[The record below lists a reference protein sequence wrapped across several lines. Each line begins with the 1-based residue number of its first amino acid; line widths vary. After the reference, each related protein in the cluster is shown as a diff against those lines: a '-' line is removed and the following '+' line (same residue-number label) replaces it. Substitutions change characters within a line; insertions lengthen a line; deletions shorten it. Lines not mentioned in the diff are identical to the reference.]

1 MATLE
6 ELFKDI
12 DVTQEDLDTYLP
24 VEDKPEEV
32 FNQPTR
38 ELAEEIDMELPDERQ
53 KESLEDIFAGIEM
66 SDQELDESLGLESA
80 AEEIGSEEVTTTLE
94 QSEDFISDT
103 EIRADTRTGL
113 DTLIDNI
120 TEGAFAAM
128 RGEDIPEGMA
138 PGIGVGE
145 VIGTTA
151 SIIESTPTVAA
162 KAAEG
167 FTVAIGTLPTD
178 LLYLATLTIKNVA
191 KGREV
196 LLPTLNSWLE
206 EGNPFVTLE
215 EFNTLSE
222 EFDKSQLASILDTT
236 GDVIQEIGDNMG
248 ANIKEAFEPLVPEDV
263 TEAEAEVASI
273 VTLIAG
279 GALGAKKK
287 VVSYMK
293 HKKATST
300 EGITS
305 AELFDQSV
313 KGEVLGVGVV
323 NSKELDNESLVVG
336 LTGGDIDPT
345 LESRFIVPL
354 ETGGIAQSLKG
365 VFVFGQESIKG
376 LKKIH
381 SMSKDAIDKWIPLDN
396 ELAAEDVWL
405 KSELRLIQA
414 AELEVE
420 ATEKLSKI
428 FPDTIRNEGGQQLVN
443 PKDEIL
449 ETSLRQNVDPEI
461 LTKMY
466 PNYKALAVTGEDMK
480 SIFESKTADA
490 HAAFVSRYSPLYNI
504 ERVSRAASEYNK
516 TGRRDILENS
526 IPRKVQLIDEQS
538 GVQAKSLVGDYV
550 SLKDPKTHRLSIRRK
565 EDGLLEA
572 VDGKPLNVVFNE
584 AIQSSGSE
592 EAVSNYLIARDTL
605 DTIIYKN
612 QQREGLE
619 QQIKDIA
626 ADLPVGV
633 DPSKKGFIEDL
644 KANKEFDEEITNKVI
659 SKISNLRSQIDKY
672 YTVDP
677 EVQKIAEATVTKYEK
692 EPWVK
697 PLLEGKNK
705 ISNIVLDEAVL
716 SGRLSQKDAN
726 NIRAAHPN
734 YTPHYRVIEVEGV
747 DSLNLDKDIS
757 SSGVLKYRS
766 GNDKLKNIGALDA
779 HVLAITK
786 TLNATEMQR
795 RKKGIFDFLIQLDDE
810 AWGTL
815 FREPKEDVVI
825 ALEKIKQG
833 NVRRIT
839 NTEVTPLQIT
849 DTMKKTADPESFFI
863 DGVELQLTPNNKLL
877 RNILDYKAKDSGL
890 VMKAMHNMATLNRN
904 AITVYNPFFQVRSF
918 LRETEGTMIFSN
930 AVPYKDYIPFK
941 SNLETVF
948 NSTIDPKMDEFFRLN
963 YGLGKTYGSD
973 LSGLPLEEQIKRIRS
988 NIQDKGIL
996 STQPLKNIHSFFENT
1011 AEKVELAPRIM
1022 EYKIAKAHGKTDAEA
1037 LALAKDLSINFSQKG
1052 YSTRWDNAIRSAPF
1066 LAAHIKGLDRMFRLG
1081 KYEPKQMVNR
1091 MMYGVYPKYLAIKEW
1106 NSLFGDESF
1115 EELYGD
1121 EKPFNRK
1128 MTDDEIILGIPPKF
1142 KEILLGDDPENLKD
1156 FAQAVRDNGGYYNT
1170 LRMPRAHGIGV
1181 VGSIGVDSMI
1191 DFIGSSMDL
1200 IYDKVIEDKYN
1211 NTDIGK
1217 ELAAQGFTLEKF
1229 FRSIKDILAGGTL
1242 PGSVTPPIFNIPM
1255 DLAANKNYFSNPIVP
1270 RSVKQPEGRRWTEDK
1285 PGTLDA
1291 FKAYAKDLAK
1301 PDRNGIA
1308 TGIDV
1313 SPIQLQYI
1321 MQVTLADAGLS
1332 VMQLG
1337 ERMVAK
1343 VRNDGAEVAEIPN
1356 NKIFSFRQVFG
1367 SVGKRNNLPLI
1378 DKFYTANN
1386 YLSDKKVQLD
1396 SLTAKADGPNATAQD
1411 SANLQNFY
1419 NEYRDELAMYDLFDQ
1434 AKQDIN
1440 VLRVQIKNIREDKSI
1455 GTVETEFWGDPV
1467 KAKMI
1472 QGLEQEM
1479 LNIYSSAL
1487 ATSRFWDD
1495 EYREA
1500 LARKPF
1506 FDSKGLEFV
1515 DPFEM
1520 YKGFKLRQ
1528 RSQYLDQ
1535 IEEEEDRK
1543 QLQAIL
1549 NARQ

>member
-6 ELFKDI
+6 ELFQDI
-12 DVTQEDLDTYLP
+12 NITDEELNNYLP
-24 VEDKPEEV
+24 VEEEV

-38 ELAEEIDMELPDERQ
+38 ELADEIGMELPEG
-53 KESLEDIFAGIEM
+53 KESLESIFSGIEM
-66 SDQELDESLGLESA
+66 SDQEA
-80 AEEIGSEEVTTTLE
+80 TITLE
-94 QSEDFISDT
+94 QSEDFIRDT
-103 EIRADTRTGL
+103 EVISDPRSGL

-120 TEGAFAAM
+120 IGGAYMAM
-128 RGEDIPEGMA
+128 KGEDVPEGMG
-138 PGIGVGE
+138 PGTGVGE
-145 VIGTTA
+145 VLGTTA
-151 SIIESTPTVAA
+151 SMIASIPSVAG
-162 KAAEG
+162 KTAEG
-167 FTVAIGTLPTD
+167 FTVAVGTLPTD
-178 LLYLATLTIKNVA
+178 LLYLATETMKNVA
-191 KGREV
+191 KGKEV
-196 LLPTLNSWLE
+196 LLPTFNSWLE
-206 EGNPFVTLE
+206 QGNPFVTLE

-222 EFDKSQLASILDTT
+222 EFNKSQLAEILGTT
-236 GDVIQEIGDNMG
+236 GDVVQELGDNLG
-248 ANIKEAFEPLVPEDV
+248 ADIKESFELLVPEDV
-263 TEAEAEVASI
+263 TESEKDVASFI
-273 VTLIAG
+273 TLLAG
-279 GALGAKKK
+279 GVLGARKK
-287 VVSYMK
+287 VMSYMK
-293 HKKATST
+293 HKKATSK

-313 KGEVLGVGVV
+313 KGEMLGVGVV

-336 LTGGDIDPT
+336 LTGGEIDPT

-354 ETGGIAQSLKG
+354 ETGGIAKGLKE

-381 SMSKDAIDKWIPLDN
+381 SISKEAIDKWIPLDN

-405 KSELRLIQA
+405 KFELRLTQA
-414 AELEVE
+414 AEIEAQ
-420 ATEKLSKI
+420 ATEKLNKI
-428 FPDTIRNEGGQQLVN
+428 FPGVIKNEGGQQLVN

-461 LTKMY
+461 LTEMY
-466 PNYKALAVTGEDMK
+466 PNYMALAVTGEDMQ
-480 SIFESKTADA
+480 SIFESKIADA
-490 HAAFVSRYSPLYNI
+490 HAALISRYAPLYNI
-504 ERVSRAASEYNK
+504 ERVSRAAKEYNE
-516 TGRRDILENS
+516 TGRRDILEDS
-526 IPRKVQLIDEQS
+526 IPRKIQLIDEQS
-538 GVQAKSLVGDYV
+538 GVQAKSLIGDSV
-550 SLKDPKTHRLSIRRK
+550 SLKDSSTHRLAVRRK

-572 VDGKPLNVVFNE
+572 IDGKPLNVVFNE

-592 EAVSNYLIARDTL
+592 EAVSNFLIARDTL

-612 QQREGLE
+612 QQREVLE

-626 ADLPVGV
+626 GDLPVGV

-644 KANKEFDEEITNKVI
+644 KANKDIDENITDKVI
-659 SKISNLRSQIDKY
+659 SKISNLKSQIDKY

-677 EVQKIAEATVTKYEK
+677 DVQEIAEATVAKYEK
-692 EPWVK
+692 ESWVK

-716 SGRLSQKDAN
+716 SGRLSQRDAN

-734 YTPHYRVIEVEGV
+734 YTPHYRIIEVEGV
-747 DSLNLDKDIS
+747 DSLDLDKSIS
-757 SSGVLKYRS
+757 SAGVLKYRS

-815 FREPKEDVVI
+815 FRESKEDVLI

-839 NTEVTPLQIT
+839 NTEVTPLEIT
-849 DTMKKTADPESFFI
+849 DTLRKTADPESFFI

-877 RNILDYKAKDSGL
+877 RNILDYKAKDSGI
-890 VMKAMHNMATLNRN
+890 VFKAMHNMAALVRN
-904 AITVYNPFFQVRSF
+904 AITVYNPFFQIRSF

-930 AVPYKDYIPFK
+930 AVPFKDYIPYK

-948 NSTIDPKMDEFFRLN
+948 NSTIDPKMDEFFKLN
-963 YGLGKTYGSD
+963 YGLGRTYGSE
-973 LSGLPLEEQIKRIRS
+973 LSGLPLEEQIKNIRS
-988 NIQDKGIL
+988 NIQDRGIL
-996 STQPLKNIHSFFENT
+996 STQPLKNVHSFFENM

-1022 EYKIAKAHGKTDAEA
+1022 EYKIAKAQGKTDAEA

-1091 MMYGVYPKYLAIKEW
+1091 MMYGVYPKYLLIKEW
-1106 NSLFGDESF
+1106 NSLFGDEIF

-1121 EKPFNRK
+1121 ERPFNRK
-1128 MTDDEIILGIPPKF
+1128 LTDDEIILGIPPQV
-1142 KEILLGDDPENLKD
+1142 KEILLGEDPDNLTA
-1156 FAQAVRDNGGYYNT
+1156 FAQAVRENGGYYNT
-1170 LRMPRAHGIGV
+1170 LRMPRAHGVGV
-1181 VGSIGVDSMI
+1181 VGSIGVDGLV
-1191 DFIGSSMDL
+1191 DFVGSSMDL
-1200 IYDKVIEDKYN
+1200 IYDKVIEDKYT

-1229 FRSIKDILAGGTL
+1229 SRATKDILAGATL
-1242 PGSVTPPIFNIPM
+1242 PGSITPPIFSIPM
-1255 DLAANKNYFSNPIVP
+1255 DLAANKNYFNNPIVP
-1270 RSVKQPEGRRWTEDK
+1270 RSVRQPEGRRWTEDK

-1291 FKAYAKDLAK
+1291 FKSYAKSLAK
-1301 PDRNGIA
+1301 PDRNGVA

-1321 MQVTLADAGLS
+1321 MQSTLADAGLS

-1343 VRNDGAEVAEIPN
+1343 IRNDGSEIPEIPN

-1378 DKFYTANN
+1378 DKFYTADN

-1396 SLTAKADGPNATAQD
+1396 SLTAKADRPNATAKD
-1411 SANLQNFY
+1411 SAALQNFY

-1440 VLRVQIKNIREDKSI
+1440 ILRVQIKNIRENKDV
-1455 GTVETEFWGDPV
+1455 GTVKTEFWGDPV
-1467 KAKMI
+1467 KARMI
-1472 QGLEQEM
+1472 QNLEHEM

-1528 RSQYLDQ
+1528 RSQLLDQ

-1543 QLQAIL
+1543 QLEAIL
-1549 NARQ
+1549 ESRS